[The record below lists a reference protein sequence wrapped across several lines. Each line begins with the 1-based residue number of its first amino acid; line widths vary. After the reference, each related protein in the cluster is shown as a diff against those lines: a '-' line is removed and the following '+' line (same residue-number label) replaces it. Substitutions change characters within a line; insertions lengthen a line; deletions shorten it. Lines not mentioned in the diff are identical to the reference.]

1 MKKVY
6 DPNNIRNVVV
16 LGHQGSGKTSLIEA
30 LLFEQKVISKKG
42 TVEEGT
48 TVSDYT
54 KEEKTHHVSYRTSVV
69 PIPYE
74 DEYGQYKYNFMDTP
88 GLFDFVGE
96 VNQAL
101 RAARSAILVIDAT
114 KGVEPGT
121 KRVWKYLRQHSLPS
135 IIYINKM
142 DKENINFENLV
153 EDIRQNLG
161 KRAVPFTW
169 PIGRKEDFEGFVNVV
184 DMKARIVKNGV
195 CVDDEIW
202 EEKREK
208 VEMLHQKIIE
218 SVADIDDEIL
228 EKFLM
233 EEEIEL
239 QDVKKTLKRGIR
251 EGKLVPII
259 CGSSVKNVGTH
270 TLLRSLAKYLPS
282 EVDMR
287 QPFGELIDEY
297 EIVERKVSDDE
308 PLSAFVF
315 KTDVDPFVG
324 KLSYVVVRS
333 GILRKDMMIRNS
345 TKDVK
350 ERIGNLLV
358 VRGKTQVEV
367 DELHAGDIGVIT
379 KTNSLETNDTIC
391 DEKDNFVYDIYDSVS
406 PYIFYSL
413 EVASKNDEAKISDAL
428 RKMCIEDLTIT
439 ANRDPELKQLILGCL
454 GASHLEYIV
463 EKLKNVY
470 NISVKVG
477 KAKIPYR
484 ETIKGNASVEGR
496 YVKQSGGSGQY
507 GIVQMRFEHCA
518 DSEEPGFVDDIF
530 GGAVPGAYIPAVEKG
545 FREAC
550 KTGVLAGYPVINIK
564 ATLFDGKYHPVDSSE
579 LAFKMAATLAFKD
592 ACPKARPTLLEPI
605 YEVKVT
611 SPNEYVGAV
620 IGDIN
625 KRRGIIDGIEV
636 LENDQMIIA
645 KVPQSEMATY
655 ILDLNAF
662 TAGQATFTMKFS
674 HYQEVPEFLVA
685 KVIEDSK
692 RED

>member
-30 LLFEQKVISKKG
+30 LLYRQGVITKKG

-48 TVSDYT
+48 TVSDFT
-54 KEEKTHHVSYRTSVV
+54 KEEKNHHVSYRTSVV

-74 DEYGQYKYNFMDTP
+74 DEYGAYKYNFIDTP

-121 KRVWKYLRQHSLPS
+121 KRMWKYIRQHSLPS
-135 IIYINKM
+135 VIYINKM
-142 DKENINFENLV
+142 DKENINFENV
-153 EDIRQNLG
+153 IEDIRQNLG

-184 DMKARIVKNGV
+184 DMKARILKDGV
-195 CVDDEIW
+195 TVDDEIW
-202 EEKREK
+202 EEKKPK

-233 EEEIEL
+233 EEEISL

-251 EGKLVPII
+251 EGKLVPIF
-259 CGSSVKNVGTH
+259 CGSAAKNVCAH

-287 QPFGELIDEY
+287 QPFGELLDEY

-333 GILRKDMMIRNS
+333 GILKKDMTIHNS

-350 ERIGNLLV
+350 EKVGNLLV
-358 VRGKTQVEV
+358 VRGKQQVEV
-367 DELHAGDIGVIT
+367 DELHAGDIGVVT

-391 DEKDNFVYDIYDSVS
+391 DEKDNFMYDIYDSVK

-428 RKMCIEDLTIT
+428 RKMCIEDLTIS
-439 ANRDPELKQLILGCL
+439 AYRDPELKQLILGCL

-477 KAKIPYR
+477 KAKVPYR
-484 ETIKGNASVEGR
+484 ETIKGTASVEGR

-507 GIVQMRFEHCA
+507 GIVQMRFEHC
-518 DSEEPGFVDDIF
+518 DEQEEPVFVDDIF

-564 ATLFDGKYHPVDSSE
+564 TTLFDGKYHSVDSSE

-592 ACPKARPTLLEPI
+592 ACPKAKPTLLEPI
-605 YEVKVT
+605 YEVRVT
-611 SPNEYVGAV
+611 APNEFVGSV

-636 LENDQMIIA
+636 LEHDQMIIA
-645 KVPQSEMATY
+645 KVPQAEMSTY

-685 KVIEDSK
+685 KVIEDAK
-692 RED
+692 KED